1 MSATPPPAAVELKFQ
16 IVRFW
21 QSFLKSAA
29 AASNRDVRSRPITS
43 SSAATGRRGTSTLLA
58 RYIPSSS
65 DTSGHAACKAESS
78 RLVYA
83 SGSVRSR
90 TCRAIWRVLVISSQ
104 TPQSG
109 TVMIASSPRSMV
121 DTLICSVGSVPRTQ
135 TTPQPR
141 SSSASPRLVAQ
152 PVGPHVLLL
161 GRHRR
166 PANPAA
172 HQAFSS
178 MYSVSCCVWHV
189 ARSVLGR

>member
-83 SGSVRSR
+83 SGSVRTSDLPGDLAR
-90 TCRAIWRVLVISSQ
+90 FGDLVANAPVGDGHDRVITKIDGGHLDLF
-104 TPQSG
+104 G
-109 TVMIASSPRSMV
+109 RLRS
-121 DTLICSVGSVPRTQ
+121 TNPNHAAAAQQFRL
-135 TTPQPR
+135 
-141 SSSASPRLVAQ
+141 ASPRLVAQ
-152 PVGPHVLLL
+152 PVALMCFYWAATVDPRILRLT
-161 GRHRR
+161 RSSR
-166 PANPAA
+166 P
-172 HQAFSS
+172 
-178 MYSVSCCVWHV
+178 
-189 ARSVLGR
+189 RTR